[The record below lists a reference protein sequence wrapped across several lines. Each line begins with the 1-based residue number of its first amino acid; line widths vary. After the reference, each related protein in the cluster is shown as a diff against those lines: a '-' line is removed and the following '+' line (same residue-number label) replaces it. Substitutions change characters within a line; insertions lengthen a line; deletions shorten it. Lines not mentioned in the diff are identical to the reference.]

1 MLTRNVW
8 QAKGLYNGAIGTV
21 RGLLFNENI
30 RPLFQPICVLVA
42 FDEYCGP
49 AMTPQDEKIV
59 PIVPETV
66 SFDPHSGKTGSRR
79 QLPLVLGWAVTIHKS
94 QGFHNEVV

>member
-8 QAKGLYNGAIGTV
+8 QTKGLYNGAIGTI

-30 RPLFQPICVLVA
+30 CPLFQLICIVVA

-49 AMTPQDEKIV
+49 AITPQDEKIV
-59 PIVPETV
+59 TIVPETV
-66 SFDPHSGKTGSRR
+66 SFDPHSGKTGSRH
-79 QLPLVLGWAVTIHKS
+79 QLPLVLGWAVNVACSRVKS
-94 QGFHNEVV
+94 YTG